1 MENKENRVRK
11 NELQISIILIVIY
24 SALFTL
30 GEKLSARVGITSC
43 ATAVCNWA
51 LSIVLFLWVRRSYNE
66 PIN

>member
-11 NELQISIILIVIY
+11 NKLQIAIILIVIY

-43 ATAVCNWA
+43 ATAVCKH
-51 LSIVLFLWVRRSYNE
+51 
-66 PIN
+66 